1 MANQSAHKARVS
13 GSRGKKRTNGIL
25 PTISFLV
32 IAGVVCF
39 VAGKMTLSF
48 GDKVVMLIKE
58 AHRHRQE
65 IAALRQETE
74 WLREQ
79 NAMLRQEAR
88 RLNTRSGIIL
98 EARKQ
103 GFGFPGER
111 LLVIE
116 PPPPQQP

>member
-1 MANQSAHKARVS
+1 MFVV
-13 GSRGKKRTNGIL
+13 GK
-25 PTISFLV
+25 V
-32 IAGVVCF
+32 
-39 VAGKMTLSF
+39 TLSF
-48 GDKVVMLIKE
+48 GDKVMMLIKE

-79 NAMLRQEAR
+79 NALLRQEAR

-116 PPPPQQP
+116 PPPAQPAEKP

>member
-1 MANQSAHKARVS
+1 MAYRSARKARVP

-25 PTISFLV
+25 SAIGFLA
-32 IAGVVCF
+32 IAGVVGF

-48 GDKVVMLIKE
+48 GDKVVMLIRE

-79 NAMLRQEAR
+79 NAVLRQEAR

-116 PPPPQQP
+116 PPPSQQP